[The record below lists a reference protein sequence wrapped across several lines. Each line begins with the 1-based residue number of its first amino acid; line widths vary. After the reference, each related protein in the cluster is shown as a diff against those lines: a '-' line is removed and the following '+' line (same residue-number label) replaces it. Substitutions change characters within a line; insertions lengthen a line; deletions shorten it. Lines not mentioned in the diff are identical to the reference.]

1 MKSSKRKRETAP
13 AAKPADA
20 APTAAPVKA
29 SSRTAAAVPA
39 PADQPSSTVIA
50 LASHC
55 SVKDAA
61 ALKASLVAVF
71 DERDV
76 VTLDVGAIERIDTAT
91 MQLLCAFVRDRDAGA
106 RTTVWSGESKALRE
120 AAKLLGAGVMLALPE
135 TGVAA

>member
-1 MKSSKRKRETAP
+1 
-13 AAKPADA
+13 
-20 APTAAPVKA
+20 
-29 SSRTAAAVPA
+29 
-39 PADQPSSTVIA
+39 
-50 LASHC
+50 
-55 SVKDAA
+55 VKDAA
-61 ALKASLVAVF
+61 ALKASLVAAF

-91 MQLLCAFVRDRDAGA
+91 MQLLCAFVRDRGAGA